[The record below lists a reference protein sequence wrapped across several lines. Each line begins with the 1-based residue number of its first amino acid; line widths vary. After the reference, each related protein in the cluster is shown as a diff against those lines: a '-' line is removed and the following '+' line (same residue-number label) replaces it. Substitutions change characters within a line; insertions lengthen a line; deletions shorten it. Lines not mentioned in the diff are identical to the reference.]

1 MCKIHTYP
9 KLPVS
14 FLHPLN
20 ILAKGRLSSK
30 VPNVD
35 QSQEPFVELK
45 SQHMLVRRKRSRKKP
60 LPNRWPDFVRY
71 VAWPI
76 GEENEVFLWATLMDS
91 MHLLLALMAL
101 LIGLKQLQQDC
112 LNMFELVIACAMVIP
127 WISFTIIEYI
137 V

>member
-14 FLHPLN
+14 FLRPLN
-20 ILAKGRLSSK
+20 ILARGRWSSK
-30 VPNVD
+30 VPDVD
-35 QSQEPFVELK
+35 QSQEPFVGLNL
-45 SQHMLVRRKRSRKKP
+45 QHMLVRRKRSRKKP

-76 GEENEVFLWATLMDS
+76 GEENEVLLWATLMDS
-91 MHLLLALMAL
+91 MHLLLALVAL
-101 LIGLKQLQQDC
+101 LIVLKQLQQDC
-112 LNMFELVIACAMVIP
+112 LNMFELVFACAMVVP
-127 WISFTIIEYI
+127 WISFTITEYI